1 MKKLINIII
10 ICSVFNTIAFSQKV
24 DENNSEPEQ
33 SIIDFLDSNQ
43 ELIKS
48 NNALYKNDKLKRVEV
63 EKQEVSAEKKYK
75 LSRTRILR
83 DPINRSLYNEKIRG
97 SNGYRYNNR
106 F

>member
-1 MKKLINIII
+1 MKKLISIII
-10 ICSVFNTIAFSQKV
+10 ICSIFNTIAFSQKV

-33 SIIDFLDSNQ
+33 SIIDFLDNNQ

-48 NNALYKNDKLKRVEV
+48 YNDSPKINKSKR
-63 EKQEVSAEKKYK
+63 QELSTEKKYN

-97 SNGYRYNNR
+97 TNGYRYNNR